1 MREFLRYYFSITDS
15 STSRRKTT
23 LRLAIAL
30 VLCATVVFYYLDQK
44 SEYHLPSWI
53 YKLSIATSL
62 ISFFL
67 VVYSVELAVGLF
79 LLVLNF
85 KFFLVMNS
93 ESFRTGFNFHMF
105 TLGFLA
111 MSIYG
116 YRRRWVGIG
125 FAVLSA
131 VLAMAS
137 YIGLP
142 SIVAFRN
149 YTPAE
154 EVVYFLVNGIIF
166 AVSAP
171 TLLFF
176 TLNWNFEAE
185 KILVEQMAMADDQ
198 NRQMLKTNEELDQFV
213 YKTSHDLRAPLN
225 EILQLANMAEQAQE
239 YREFLFDRMKNQ
251 VVLMDEY
258 IREIIDYSRNSRIEV
273 RSVSLHMPTLIEE
286 VWASLDTVPG
296 FNSMEFSADVS
307 QDRIMSD
314 PDRLKTVMR
323 NLAFNAIKYRD
334 LSKPKSTIRITTGS
348 TPHHYW
354 IKVTDNGIGIDQ
366 QHQQKIFEM
375 FYKGTELS
383 KGSGLGLYMVKET
396 VAKLGGSI
404 LLRSELGV
412 GSEFT
417 VKLPQSQNV

>member
-1 MREFLRYYFSITDS
+1 V
-15 STSRRKTT
+15 
-23 LRLAIAL
+23 AIAI

-44 SEYHLPSWI
+44 SQYHLPGWI

-85 KFFLVMNS
+85 KFFLVMSS

-154 EVVYFLVNGIIF
+154 ELAYFIVNGIIF

-171 TLLFF
+171 TLIFF

-185 KILVEQMAMADDQ
+185 KILVEQMAMADEQ

-225 EILQLANMAEQAQE
+225 EILHMAEQGQE
-239 YREFLFDRMKNQ
+239 YGEFLFDRMKNQ

-286 VWASLDTVPG
+286 VWASLDAVPG

-314 PDRLKTVMR
+314 PDRLKTVIR

-348 TPHHYW
+348 APQHYW

-383 KGSGLGLYMVKET
+383 KGSGLGLYMVKEM

-404 LLRSELGV
+404 LVRSERGA
-412 GSEFT
+412 GSEFA
-417 VKLPQSQNV
+417 VNLPQPQNV

>member
-1 MREFLRYYFSITDS
+1 M
-15 STSRRKTT
+15 
-23 LRLAIAL
+23 AIAL
-30 VLCATVVFYYLDQK
+30 VQVAAVVFYYLDQK
-44 SEYHLPSWI
+44 SDYHLPGWI
-53 YKLSIATSL
+53 YQLSIVTSL
-62 ISFFL
+62 VSFFL
-67 VVYSVELAVGLF
+67 VAYSVEIAVGLF
-79 LLVLNF
+79 LLIFNF
-85 KFFLVMNS
+85 LFFLVMQS
-93 ESFRTGFNFHMF
+93 ESFKTGFNFHMF

-116 YRRRWVGIG
+116 YRRRWLGIG
-125 FAVLSA
+125 LAVISA
-131 VLAMAS
+131 VLAMVS

-142 SIVAFRN
+142 PIIPFRN
-149 YTPAE
+149 YSPE
-154 EVVYFLVNGIIF
+154 EELVYFIVNGTIF
-166 AVSAP
+166 ALSAP

-185 KILVEQMAMADDQ
+185 KILVEQKALADAQ
-198 NRQMLKTNEELDQFV
+198 NKQMLKTNEELDQFV

-225 EILQLANMAEQAQE
+225 EILHMANMAEQAQE
-239 YREFLFDRMKNQ
+239 YREFFFDRMKNQ

-286 VWASLDTVPG
+286 VWASLDAVPG
-296 FNSMEFSADVS
+296 FNSMEFSADVA
-307 QDRIMSD
+307 QDQIMSD

-334 LSKPKSTIRITTGS
+334 LSKPKSVISITTGS
-348 TPHHYW
+348 TPQHYW

-366 QHQQKIFEM
+366 QHQQKIFDM

-396 VAKLGGSI
+396 VAKLGGSV
-404 LLRSELGV
+404 LLRSEFGE

-417 VKLPQSQNV
+417 VKLPQPQNV

>member
-1 MREFLRYYFSITDS
+1 M
-15 STSRRKTT
+15 
-23 LRLAIAL
+23 AIAI

-44 SEYHLPSWI
+44 SQYHLPGWI

-85 KFFLVMNS
+85 KFFLVMSS

-154 EVVYFLVNGIIF
+154 ELAYFIVNGIIF

-171 TLLFF
+171 TLIFF

-185 KILVEQMAMADDQ
+185 KILVEQMAMADEQ

-225 EILQLANMAEQAQE
+225 EILHMAEQGQE
-239 YREFLFDRMKNQ
+239 YGEFLFDRMKNQ

-286 VWASLDTVPG
+286 VWASLDAVPG

-314 PDRLKTVMR
+314 PDRLKTVIR

-348 TPHHYW
+348 APQHYW

-383 KGSGLGLYMVKET
+383 KGSGLGLYMVKEM

-404 LLRSELGV
+404 LVRSERGA
-412 GSEFT
+412 GSEFA
-417 VKLPQSQNV
+417 VNLPQPQNV